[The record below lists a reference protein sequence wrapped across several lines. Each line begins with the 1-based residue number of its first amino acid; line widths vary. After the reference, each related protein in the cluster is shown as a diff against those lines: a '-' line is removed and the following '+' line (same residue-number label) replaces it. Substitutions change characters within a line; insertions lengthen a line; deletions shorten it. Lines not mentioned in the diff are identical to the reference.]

1 MRGERAYSQ
10 ILKLQSFIFEEALE
24 GQRPPVVSKSKL
36 IKQGS
41 VTFAA
46 IKMMIPKLC
55 AEMNIYNVFTF
66 LLHYNCGV
74 L

>member
-24 GQRPPVVSKSKL
+24 SQRPPIVSKSKL

-46 IKMMIPKLC
+46 IKMMIPELC
-55 AEMNIYNVFTF
+55 AEMNIHNVFIF
-66 LLHYNCGV
+66 LLHYKCG
-74 L
+74 LL